1 MFFSA
6 TSANIINHSAAG
18 KMPAPQSLCW
28 WNRHLACCPSEAGI
42 LPAPQ
47 AISLLV
53 EQASCLSLKILHQA

>member
-6 TSANIINHSAAG
+6 TSANIINHSASG

-28 WNRHLACCPSEAGI
+28 WMEQASCLLPIRGRQDACPT
-42 LPAPQ
+42 
-47 AISLLV
+47 ISLPV